1 MVCKDQQLY
10 SGIVEDVLLQHDE
23 LTNASYFKSMKI
35 LFRLISLPPVS
46 QRNAV
51 FFASKKLP
59 KDLSS
64 LHFEFQNGFG

>member
-10 SGIVEDVLLQHDE
+10 SGIVEDILLQHDE
-23 LTNASYFKSMKI
+23 LTNASYFKSMSV
-35 LFRLISLPPVS
+35 LFRLSLPPVS

-59 KDLSS
+59 KRPFFSS
-64 LHFEFQNGFG
+64 F